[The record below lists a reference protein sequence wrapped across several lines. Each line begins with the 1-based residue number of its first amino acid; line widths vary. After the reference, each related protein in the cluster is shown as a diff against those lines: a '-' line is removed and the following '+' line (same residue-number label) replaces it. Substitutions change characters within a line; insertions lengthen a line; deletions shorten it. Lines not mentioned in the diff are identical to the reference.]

1 MEVTAETLEEEKASF
16 EWSVRE
22 GDEWIYVYSD
32 LLAADESGQ
41 EYTYLVVDKNV
52 PEEYDSV
59 QNGNN
64 ITNTLND
71 TIEITVTKK
80 WLDGSDRDGLR
91 PGSITLI
98 LYRNG
103 AEYKTVNLTSGNFLQ
118 KLIRTVTGSADSWS
132 YTFQNLPEY
141 DEKGVRYQYTVKEA
155 SVPDGYQADGA
166 GDGTAQGSAE
176 EGFTVTNILTTEVKV
191 QKVWQGTDAGEQK
204 EVTVG
209 LYRSTEG
216 SDGLPVAV
224 TDESGDPLTLTLSD
238 ANGWKGTFENL
249 PRFDEEGT
257 RYLYTVKEETVG
269 ENPAEESGFV
279 VHTDGGQI
287 TETDGTVLVWT
298 GTDTDVWTYTYS
310 GLPLTDDE
318 GNLYTYRVEEIIPDG
333 YEADTDGYD
342 FTNTLSGT
350 VDIPVTKV
358 WEDNN
363 NSNGK
368 RPEEIELILY
378 ANGVE
383 VQRVKVGADTG
394 TLEALWNRATSGT
407 DNTWE
412 YAFSGLL
419 RYDEN
424 GAEIAY
430 TVQEVVPDG
439 YRVDYGEGDN
449 TITNVKRGS
458 GSTGSDDS
466 SDEENAVMAVS
477 AAVPTGF
484 VKTGDNARI
493 WIWTAAA
500 VLSAVCLTTIGVYV
514 YRRRKK

>member
-1 MEVTAETLEEEKASF
+1 MTADILEA
-16 EWSVRE
+16 
-22 GDEWIYVYSD
+22 
-32 LLAADESGQ
+32 
-41 EYTYLVVDKNV
+41 
-52 PEEYDSV
+52 
-59 QNGNN
+59 
-64 ITNTLND
+64 
-71 TIEITVTKK
+71 
-80 WLDGSDRDGLR
+80 
-91 PGSITLI
+91 
-98 LYRNG
+98 
-103 AEYKTVNLTSGNFLQ
+103 
-118 KLIRTVTGSADSWS
+118 
-132 YTFQNLPEY
+132 
-141 DEKGVRYQYTVKEA
+141 
-155 SVPDGYQADGA
+155 
-166 GDGTAQGSAE
+166 
-176 EGFTVTNILTTEVKV
+176 
-191 QKVWQGTDAGEQK
+191 
-204 EVTVG
+204 
-209 LYRSTEG
+209 
-216 SDGLPVAV
+216 
-224 TDESGDPLTLTLSD
+224 
-238 ANGWKGTFENL
+238 
-249 PRFDEEGT
+249 
-257 RYLYTVKEETVG
+257 
-269 ENPAEESGFV
+269 
-279 VHTDGGQI
+279 
-287 TETDGTVLVWT
+287 DGTVLVWT

-412 YAFSGLL
+412 YAFSGLP

-477 AAVPTGF
+477 AAVPTGS
-484 VKTGDNARI
+484 VKTGDSARI
-493 WIWTAAA
+493 LLWTAAA
-500 VLSAVCLTTIGVYV
+500 VLSAAVLTVIGVYA

>member
-1 MEVTAETLEEEKASF
+1 M
-16 EWSVRE
+16 
-22 GDEWIYVYSD
+22 
-32 LLAADESGQ
+32 
-41 EYTYLVVDKNV
+41 
-52 PEEYDSV
+52 
-59 QNGNN
+59 
-64 ITNTLND
+64 
-71 TIEITVTKK
+71 
-80 WLDGSDRDGLR
+80 
-91 PGSITLI
+91 
-98 LYRNG
+98 
-103 AEYKTVNLTSGNFLQ
+103 
-118 KLIRTVTGSADSWS
+118 
-132 YTFQNLPEY
+132 
-141 DEKGVRYQYTVKEA
+141 
-155 SVPDGYQADGA
+155 
-166 GDGTAQGSAE
+166 
-176 EGFTVTNILTTEVKV
+176 
-191 QKVWQGTDAGEQK
+191 
-204 EVTVG
+204 TVG

-249 PRFDEEGT
+249 PRFDEGGT

-269 ENPAEESGFV
+269 ENPVEESGFV
-279 VHTDGGQI
+279 VHTDGGRI
-287 TETDGTVLVWT
+287 TETDGEQEAGTFAYMITNIPETAVSGTKIWLDNHNAYGTRPEALEIKIYRSIEDGEEEEVTADTLEADGTVLVWT

-412 YAFSGLL
+412 YAFSGLP

-439 YRVDYGEGDN
+439 YRVDYGKGDN